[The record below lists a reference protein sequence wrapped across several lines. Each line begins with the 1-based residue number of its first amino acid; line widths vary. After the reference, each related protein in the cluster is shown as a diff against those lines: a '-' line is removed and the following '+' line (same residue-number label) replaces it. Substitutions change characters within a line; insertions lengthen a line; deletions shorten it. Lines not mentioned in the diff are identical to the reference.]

1 MEKRRSVREDFNN
14 PFEFELSAIESCSS
28 GDASRSAQGIDISTQ
43 GLGLMTDYPLARGM
57 VLRLV
62 LPVRGVETMI
72 PVCAEVAWAGLAD
85 ESGNQ
90 VRAGVRFLM

>member
-1 MEKRRSVREDFNN
+1 MEKRMSVREDFNN
-14 PFEFELSAIESCSS
+14 PFEFELSATKSDSF
-28 GDASRSAQGIDISTQ
+28 GDATCHAEGVDISTH

-62 LPVRGVETMI
+62 LPVRGVETTI
-72 PVCAEVAWAGLAD
+72 PVFAEVAWARQAD